1 MLLCL
6 VLFPVCPPA
15 SRAIAQTAASTAAS
29 PAGPTAATAA
39 ETPANAAAADFA
51 QLRRYREANRDLENH
66 KGASAKV
73 VFLGDSITDYW
84 GSRSG
89 TWFKHA
95 GWLNR
100 GIGGQTT
107 QQLLLRERN
116 DALALH
122 PQAIVLEGSGNDMRL
137 GFSPEQIRD
146 NLLTMGE
153 LAEAHHVAVFV
164 AKMTPVCDC
173 YRPLTGLRTV
183 ERIRELNTLIE
194 AMARERRWT
203 VIDLWTPLAGPDGL
217 MPKRLTVDGVHPN
230 DDGYALLAPVVEKAL
245 GRYQ

>member
-1 MLLCL
+1 MKITLLL
-6 VLFPVCPPA
+6 SLLFLSVYPA
-15 SRAIAQTAASTAAS
+15 SSQTAA
-29 PAGPTAATAA
+29 
-39 ETPANAAAADFA
+39 PANAAAADFA
-51 QLRRYREANRDLENH
+51 QLARYREAN

-89 TWFKHA
+89 TWFQHPE
-95 GWLNR
+95 WVNR

-107 QQLLLRERN
+107 AQLLLRERK

-122 PQAIVLEGSGNDMRL
+122 PKAIVLEGSGNDMRL
-137 GFSPEQIRD
+137 GWSSEEIRD

-153 LAEAHHVAVFV
+153 LAQAHHVAVFV

-183 ERIRELNTLIE
+183 ERIRELNTLLE
-194 AMARERRWT
+194 TMCKEHHWT
-203 VIDLWTPLAGPDGL
+203 LIDLWTPLAGPDGL
-217 MPKRLTVDGVHPN
+217 MQKSLTVDGVHPN
-230 DDGYALLAPVVEKAL
+230 DAGYALLAPVVEKAL
-245 GRYQ
+245 GRYR

>member
-1 MLLCL
+1 MKITLLL
-6 VLFPVCPPA
+6 SFLLLSVYPA
-15 SRAIAQTAASTAAS
+15 SSQTT
-29 PAGPTAATAA
+29 
-39 ETPANAAAADFA
+39 TPANAAAADFA
-51 QLRRYREANRDLENH
+51 QLARYREAN

-89 TWFKHA
+89 TWFQHP
-95 GWLNR
+95 GWVNR

-107 QQLLLRERN
+107 AQLLLRERN
-116 DALALH
+116 DALDLN
-122 PQAIVLEGSGNDMRL
+122 PKAIVLEGSGNDMRL
-137 GFSPEQIRD
+137 GWSPEEIRD

-194 AMARERRWT
+194 AMCRERQWT
-203 VIDLWTPLAGPDGL
+203 VIDLWTPLAGPNGL
-217 MPKRLTVDGVHPN
+217 MQKRLTVDGVHPN
-230 DDGYALLAPVVEKAL
+230 DAGYALLAPVVEKAL
-245 GRYQ
+245 GRYR